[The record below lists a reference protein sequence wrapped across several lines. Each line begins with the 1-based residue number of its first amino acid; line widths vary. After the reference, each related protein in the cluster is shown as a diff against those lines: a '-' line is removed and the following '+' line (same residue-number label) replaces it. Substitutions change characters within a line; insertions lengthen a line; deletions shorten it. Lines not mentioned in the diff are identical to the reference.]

1 MEEPQPKKEEKNKV
15 TSHDQPVFLRRNLAK
30 MKGCRKSQKVKNQQ
44 GLVTYVI
51 PLLQQLQYKS
61 QTEDTL
67 VIPRKTSI
75 LGKRKIMTHDLEVN
89 LKMREAVAKRL
100 KTMDIEEEE

>member
-1 MEEPQPKKEEKNKV
+1 M
-15 TSHDQPVFLRRNLAK
+15 
-30 MKGCRKSQKVKNQQ
+30 RKQQ

-61 QTEDTL
+61 QTEDTM